1 MRLDKES
8 TAPVQPRDASDD
20 EANEPREWTVRSQ
33 IMFVTV
39 AIPIVLFL
47 VVVAPYL
54 LGHYVINRH
63 DRFNYIPPPL
73 GGDRALEGHWTD
85 PPLAPVRLIKIADA
99 PRGYGWI
106 AADDK
111 LVTKVFPT
119 ASGTVEQVFVAAD
132 QAVAKDAPIF
142 SIRPQEKS
150 SNLAA
155 PQPAEGLIVVASP
168 AVGTVT
174 EISVAAG
181 DAVTVEKARTI
192 PAALVADLS
201 TVWLEAGV
209 EPALARSLV
218 VGETVEVR
226 STALADRAF
235 DGRVLSLSTLD
246 PATGRVRVR
255 IAVANPD
262 GALKL
267 NMLAEFAASGGA
279 DALVIPQSA
288 VLFENDGARVFVME
302 HQSDAAGAPKKLA
315 ARAIRVGRYGEGW
328 VEAVEGLKP
337 GEEVEA
343 TDAVFIDRAAKGY

>member
-1 MRLDKES
+1 MRLDKDS
-8 TAPVQPRDASDD
+8 SAPVQPRDASVG
-20 EANEPREWTVRSQ
+20 EANEPLEWSVRSQ

-39 AIPIVLFL
+39 AMPIVLFL

-73 GGDRALEGHWTD
+73 GGNRALEGHWTD
-85 PPLAPVRLIKIADA
+85 PPLAPARLIKIADVQRA
-99 PRGYGWI
+99 YGWI
-106 AADDK
+106 APDDK
-111 LVTKVFPT
+111 LVKKVFPT
-119 ASGTVEQVFVAAD
+119 ASGTVVQVFVAIGQTIAR
-132 QAVAKDAPIF
+132 DAPIF
-142 SIRPQEKS
+142 SIRPQENS

-155 PQPAEGLIVVASP
+155 PQPAKDPVVVASP

-181 DAVTVEKARTI
+181 DAVTVEKARTA
-192 PAALVADLS
+192 PAALVADLA
-201 TVWLEAGV
+201 TVWLEADI
-209 EPALARSLV
+209 EPVLARSLEL
-218 VGETVEVR
+218 GETVEVR
-226 STALADRAF
+226 STALAGRSF
-235 DGRVLSLSTLD
+235 NGRVLSLSPFE
-246 PATGRVRVR
+246 PATGRVPVR
-255 IAVANPD
+255 ILVANPD

-267 NMLAEFAASGGA
+267 NMLAEFAAPGGA
-279 DALVIPQSA
+279 NALVVPQSA

-302 HQSDAAGAPKKLA
+302 HESDAAGAPKKLA
-315 ARAIRVGRYGEGW
+315 ARPIRVGRFGEGW